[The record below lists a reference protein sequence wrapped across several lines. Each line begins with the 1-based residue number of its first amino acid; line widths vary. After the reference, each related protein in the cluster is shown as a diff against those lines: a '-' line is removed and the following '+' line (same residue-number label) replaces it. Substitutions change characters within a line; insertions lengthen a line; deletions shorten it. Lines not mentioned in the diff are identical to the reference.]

1 VRSTERKGAV
11 TKEQIMSVDNRYAFR
26 LRPGMRRGL
35 RTEVPVPTRLVSNE
49 EFPPL
54 PQTSS
59 QRAVEDTILA
69 EAGRLAPALGLSR
82 RDLLRTSG
90 GMAISLLAMNAVFG
104 RFFDVLPVEAADPV
118 AFQERSGPPMFIFD
132 VQLHYVGAAYDP
144 ADAEAGRKGA
154 VSKQGLLGL
163 RRQARRLNPKLASD
177 RGTLADLSWENFV
190 KEVFLD
196 SETSVGLISTPPGPY
211 PQEAVVPPKE
221 MTHIRDEI
229 NRVTQSRRMLAH
241 GLVTPQLGQ
250 ADLEFME
257 LQASTLKVDAWKG
270 YTGAAPKGFD
280 RGWFVDDEKL
290 AYPMLEKARKL
301 GVRRVCLHKGLPL
314 GPVADY
320 NHPRDLIK
328 AAKDFPDIDFLAYHS
343 GLLSVSATSPS
354 TEVPWTTEFCQMK
367 KKEPGLKNIYME
379 LGSSFGQL
387 VTTNPTA
394 CAHLLGQLVDAFGAD
409 HVLWGTDSI
418 WYGTPQWQIE
428 AFRRF
433 EIPEA
438 LIDRHKYAP
447 LTRAVKEQIF
457 GLNAARVFGVD
468 VNAKRNELPKDY
480 VSRIKMA
487 YLEDGPAPSHR
498 WYGWVAGAGG

>member
-1 VRSTERKGAV
+1 MTNENSR
-11 TKEQIMSVDNRYAFR
+11 AFR
-26 LRPGMRRGL
+26 IGPDMRRGL
-35 RTEVPVPTRLVSNE
+35 RTEVPLQTRLVSNE

-54 PQTSS
+54 PQTTA
-59 QRAVEDTILA
+59 QRAVEDRILA
-69 EAGRLAPALGLSR
+69 AAGRLAPRLGLSR
-82 RDLLRTSG
+82 RDFLRTSG
-90 GMAISLLAMNAVFG
+90 GVATSLLAMNAVFG
-104 RFFDVLPVEAADPV
+104 RFFDVLPVEAADPA
-118 AFQERSGPPMFIFD
+118 AFQERTGSPFFIFD
-132 VQLHYVGAAYDP
+132 VQVHYVGAGYDP

-196 SETSVGLISTPPGPY
+196 SETAIALISTPPGPY

-229 NRVTQSRRMLAH
+229 NRITQSRRMLAH
-241 GLVTPQLGQ
+241 GLITPQLGP
-250 ADLEFME
+250 ADLDFMD
-257 LQASTLKVDAWKG
+257 LQAATLKVDAWKG
-270 YTGAAPKGFD
+270 YTGAPPKGFD

-290 AYPMLEKARKL
+290 AYPMLERARKL

-343 GLLSVSATSPS
+343 GLLGVTAAKPS
-354 TEVPWTTEFCQMK
+354 GEVPWTTEFCQMK
-367 KKEPGLKNIYME
+367 KKAPGLKNIYME
-379 LGSSFGQL
+379 LGSTFGQL
-387 VTTNPTA
+387 VTTDPA
-394 CAHLLGQLVDAFGAD
+394 GCAHLLGQLVDAFGAD

-433 EIPEA
+433 EIPAA
-438 LIDRHKYAP
+438 LVEKHGYAP
-447 LTRAVKEQIF
+447 LTRTVKEQIF

-468 VNAKRNELPKDY
+468 VNAQRNEIPKDY
-480 VSRIKMA
+480 LSRMKMA
-487 YLEDGPAPSHR
+487 YLEDGADPSHR
-498 WYGWVAGAGG
+498 WYGWVTA

>member
-1 VRSTERKGAV
+1 
-11 TKEQIMSVDNRYAFR
+11 MMNRHAFR
-26 LRPGMRRGL
+26 LRPGMRRGVQS
-35 RTEVPVPTRLVSNE
+35 EVPLPTRLVSNE

-54 PQTSS
+54 PQTAA
-59 QRAVEDTILA
+59 QRAVEARILT
-69 EAGRLAPALGLSR
+69 EAAALAPRLGLSR
-82 RDLLRTSG
+82 RDFLRTSG
-90 GMAISLLAMNAVFG
+90 GMATSLLAMNAVFG
-104 RFFDVLPVEAADPV
+104 RFFDVLPVEAADLA
-118 AFQERSGPPMFIFD
+118 AFQARTGDPFFILD
-132 VQLHYVGAAYDP
+132 VQVHYVGAGYDP
-144 ADAEAGRKGA
+144 PDAESGRKGA
-154 VSKQGLLGL
+154 VTKQGLLNL
-163 RRQARRLNPKLASD
+163 RRQSRRLNPQLAAD

-196 SETSVGLISTPPGPY
+196 SETAIGLISTPPGPY

-250 ADLEFME
+250 ADLDFMD
-257 LQASTLKVDAWKG
+257 LQAATLKVDAWKG

-280 RGWFVDDEKL
+280 RGWFVDDEKI
-290 AYPMLEKARKL
+290 AYPMLERARKL

-343 GLLSVSATSPS
+343 GLLGVSAPGPS
-354 TEVPWTTEFCQMK
+354 GEVPWTSEFCRMK
-367 KKEPGLKNIYME
+367 KRQTGLKNIYME
-379 LGSSFGQL
+379 LGSTFGQL
-387 VTTNPTA
+387 VTTDPTA
-394 CAHLLGQLVDAFGAD
+394 CAHLLGQIIDAFGAD

-418 WYGTPQWQIE
+418 WYGSPQWQIE
-428 AFRRF
+428 ALRRF

-438 LIDRHKYAP
+438 LVEKHGYAP
-447 LTRAVKEQIF
+447 LTRAVKERIF

-468 VNAKRNELPKDY
+468 VNAKRNEIPQDY
-480 VSRIKMA
+480 LSRMKMA
-487 YLEDGPAPSHR
+487 YREDGAVPSHR
-498 WYGWVAGAGG
+498 WYGWVAG

>member
-1 VRSTERKGAV
+1 MTAQDRHGFRIRS
-11 TKEQIMSVDNRYAFR
+11 
-26 LRPGMRRGL
+26 GMRRGF
-35 RTEVPVPTRLVSNE
+35 RTEVPIPMRLVSNE

-54 PQTSS
+54 PQTAA
-59 QRAVEDTILA
+59 QRAVEDRILA
-69 EAGRLAPALGLSR
+69 EAGCLAPRLGLSR
-82 RDLLRTSG
+82 RDFLRRSG
-90 GMAISLLAMNAVFG
+90 GMATSLLAMNAVFG
-104 RFFDVLPVEAADPV
+104 RFFDVLPVEAADAA
-118 AFQERSGPPMFIFD
+118 AFKARTGDPFFIFD
-132 VQLHYVGAAYDP
+132 VQVHYVGAGYDP
-144 ADAEAGRKGA
+144 GDAEVGRKGA

-163 RRQARRLNPKLASD
+163 RRHARRLNPQLAAD

-196 SETSVGLISTPPGPY
+196 SETAIGLISTPPGPY

-250 ADLEFME
+250 ADLDFMD

-280 RGWFVDDEKL
+280 RGWFVDDEKI
-290 AYPMLEKARKL
+290 AYPMLERARKL

-320 NHPRDLIK
+320 NHPRDIIK
-328 AAKDFPDIDFLAYHS
+328 AARDFPDIDFLVYHA
-343 GLLSVSATSPS
+343 GLLAVSAPTPS
-354 TEVPWTTEFCQMK
+354 GEVPWTSEFCRMK
-367 KKEPGLKNIYME
+367 KQAPGVRNIYME
-379 LGSSFGQL
+379 LGSTFGQL
-387 VTTNPTA
+387 VTTSPAA
-394 CAHLLGQLVDAFGAD
+394 CAHLLGQVIEAFGAD

-438 LIDRHKYAP
+438 LAEKHGYAP
-447 LTRAVKEQIF
+447 LSRSVKEQIF

-468 VNAKRNELPKDY
+468 VKAKRNEIPKDY
-480 VSRIKMA
+480 LSRIKMA
-487 YLEDGPAPSHR
+487 YLDDGAVPSHR
-498 WYGWVAGAGG
+498 WYGWVAG

>member
-1 VRSTERKGAV
+1 MTHENSR
-11 TKEQIMSVDNRYAFR
+11 AFR
-26 LRPGMRRGL
+26 IRPDMRRGL
-35 RTEVPVPTRLVSNE
+35 RTEVPLPMRLVSNE

-54 PQTSS
+54 PQTAA
-59 QRAVEDTILA
+59 QRAVEDRILA
-69 EAGRLAPALGLSR
+69 AAGRLAPRLGLSR
-82 RDLLRTSG
+82 RDFLRTSG
-90 GMAISLLAMNAVFG
+90 GVATSLLAMNAVFG
-104 RFFDVLPVEAADPV
+104 RFFDVLPVEAADPA
-118 AFQERSGPPMFIFD
+118 AFQERTGAPFFIFD
-132 VQLHYVGAAYDP
+132 VQVHYVGAGYDP
-144 ADAEAGRKGA
+144 GDAEALRKGA

-196 SETSVGLISTPPGPY
+196 SETAIGLISTPPGPY

-229 NRVTQSRRMLAH
+229 NRITQSRRMLAH
-241 GLVTPQLGQ
+241 GLITPQLGQ
-250 ADLEFME
+250 ADLDFMD
-257 LQASTLKVDAWKG
+257 LQAATLKVDAWKG
-270 YTGAAPKGFD
+270 YTGAPPKGFD

-290 AYPMLEKARKL
+290 AYPMLERAKKL

-328 AAKDFPDIDFLAYHS
+328 AAQDFPDIDFLAYHS
-343 GLLSVSATSPS
+343 GLLGVTAPKPS
-354 TEVPWTTEFCQMK
+354 GEVPWTTEFCQMK
-367 KKEPGLKNIYME
+367 KKAPGLKNIYME
-379 LGSSFGQL
+379 LGSTFGQL
-387 VTTNPTA
+387 VTTDPTA

-433 EIPEA
+433 EIPAVLVE
-438 LIDRHKYAP
+438 RHGYAP
-447 LTRAVKEQIF
+447 LTRTVKEQIF

-468 VNAKRNELPKDY
+468 VNAKRNEIPKDY
-480 VSRIKMA
+480 LSRMKMA
-487 YLEDGPAPSHR
+487 YLEDGAAPSHR
-498 WYGWVAGAGG
+498 WYGWVTA